1 MELLLEPLRVFTGGL
16 NNVVQR
22 IGGLKVCL
30 GAGELIS
37 INLRPEKYLFCS
49 NVGKSFVDLFASLGF
64 LYVFLVTRNKFHN
77 LCRPW
82 LLFHERES
90 WLLFQ

>member
-1 MELLLEPLRVFTGGL
+1 MAVLHNTELLLEPLRVFTGCL

-49 NVGKSFVDLFASLGF
+49 NVGKNFVDLFASLGF

-77 LCRPW
+77 LCRT
-82 LLFHERES
+82 
-90 WLLFQ
+90 WLLFQE